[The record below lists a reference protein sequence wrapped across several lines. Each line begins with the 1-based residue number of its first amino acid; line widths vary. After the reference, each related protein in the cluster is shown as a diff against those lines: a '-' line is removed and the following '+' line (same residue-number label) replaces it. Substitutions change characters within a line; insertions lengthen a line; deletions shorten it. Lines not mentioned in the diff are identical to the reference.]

1 MRPMP
6 CILPPANM
14 LPIEPAADMPMSAA
28 AKGNG
33 IELPQH
39 KYLVDLQHPFG
50 NFCILRT
57 AEIANA
63 IGNIGNFVHGNRH
76 WQIASLSIGRENR
89 EVEFH
94 VLFIPYQ
101 LLPGQDQSAARL
113 DLPKIVGQ
121 RGRPPHVQIRTTW
134 SECPSITLARYG

>member
-14 LPIEPAADMPMSAA
+14 LPIEPAADRPISAA

-50 NFCILRT
+50 DLGVLST
-57 AEIANA
+57 AEIAVA
-63 IGNIGNFVHGNRH
+63 VGDIRH
-76 WQIASLSIGRENR
+76 LVQGYRHRQLVALAVGRENR
-89 EVEFH
+89 KVEFH
-94 VLFIPYQ
+94 VLFIP
-101 LLPGQDQSAARL
+101 LPTSAWAR
-113 DLPKIVGQ
+113 
-121 RGRPPHVQIRTTW
+121 
-134 SECPSITLARYG
+134 SIGC